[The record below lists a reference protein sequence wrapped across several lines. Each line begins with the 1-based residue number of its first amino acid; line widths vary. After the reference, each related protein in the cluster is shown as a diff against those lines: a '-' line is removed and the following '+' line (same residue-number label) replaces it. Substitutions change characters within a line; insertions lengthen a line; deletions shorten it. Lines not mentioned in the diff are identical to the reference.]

1 MSLEVALIGNLF
13 LMHIMQF
20 IYKKLTNLFNEDDL
34 RGWLGI
40 DDYNK
45 PFIFFLLQ
53 IKISDIYSKEW
64 VIWFDF
70 ESLTFFLGL
79 LELPC

>member
-1 MSLEVALIGNLF
+1 
-13 LMHIMQF
+13 MHIMQF
-20 IYKKLTNLFNEDDL
+20 IYKKWTNLFNKDDL

-40 DDYNK
+40 DDYSK
-45 PFIFFLLQ
+45 PFIFFYFLLQ

-64 VIWFDF
+64 VMWFDF
-70 ESLTFFLGL
+70 ESPKFFLGL